1 MKHFAR
7 VWLLM
12 VLALLGAGLIGIS
25 AQWMSEVTPLGL
37 SASDYGLV
45 AHALGG
51 KLLTLSVAVL
61 FFGVLDR
68 VFLPFLKIEEV
79 FFGQGRW
86 TKTGEDTLRAA
97 VILGWF
103 MVFAAVILGFA
114 WGGTT

>member
-61 FFGVLDR
+61 FFGVLVAG
-68 VFLPFLKIEEV
+68 VFMLSAAALIILDLLGDLK
-79 FFGQGRW
+79 
-86 TKTGEDTLRAA
+86 
-97 VILGWF
+97 
-103 MVFAAVILGFA
+103 
-114 WGGTT
+114 